1 MSSFQRMT
9 NQYVSWK
16 WWQVNVH
23 FNTVFLHKYQHIL
36 LFQEDDGVYSSLL
49 RPLFLFFSVLQYT
62 HTLYHCP
69 LIGTVF
75 SWGLYVLKEL
85 FSNVFMN
92 EWIQCLFNFSLTLF
106 LWLSDTTGVWLSARQ
121 STYDWSVLAS
131 VVQDLSALLT
141 LFLILTSLASV
152 LCFGN

>member
-1 MSSFQRMT
+1 MSSFQRTT
-9 NQYVSWK
+9 NQYVGWK

-92 EWIQCLFNFSLTLF
+92 EWIQCLTFLSPSSYGSLTQLEFDF
-106 LWLSDTTGVWLSARQ
+106 LPDRVHTTGAFWL
-121 STYDWSVLAS
+121 L
-131 VVQDLSALLT
+131 LSKIS
-141 LFLILTSLASV
+141 LI
-152 LCFGN
+152 F